1 MGANILENTKI
12 SSLILKEKNLICLGG
27 FINQSF
33 EEAQPDHKLDVNPN
47 SWTLPKNKN
56 FPVHRNQNRMTNNQ
70 AIVSDGVNAQ
80 CSIGENN
87 MTDAEN
93 AQKKDVNSKMAN
105 Y

>member
-1 MGANILENTKI
+1 
-12 SSLILKEKNLICLGG
+12 
-27 FINQSF
+27 
-33 EEAQPDHKLDVNPN
+33 
-47 SWTLPKNKN
+47 
-56 FPVHRNQNRMTNNQ
+56 MTNNQ